1 MIDGYL
7 VTFGAFHCSREHFAE
22 LVDAL
27 ACYRA
32 HQSEQPEGASIYGA
46 GYDDESDGLTAEERD
61 EVVG

>member
-1 MIDGYL
+1 VSNYT
-7 VTFGAFHCSREHFAE
+7 VRFGAYHCSREHFAE

-32 HQSEQPEGASIYGA
+32 HQSDSPEGASIYGA
-46 GYDDESDGLTAEERD
+46 EYDDESDGLTAEERD